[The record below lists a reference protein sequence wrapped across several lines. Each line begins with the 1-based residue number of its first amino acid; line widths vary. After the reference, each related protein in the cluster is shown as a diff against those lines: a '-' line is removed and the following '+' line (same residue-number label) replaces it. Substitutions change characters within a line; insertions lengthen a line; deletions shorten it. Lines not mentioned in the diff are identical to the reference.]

1 MSGYYYRQLD
11 REKRGV
17 YDAMLAGMEALAPAI
32 RVPRL
37 DGPELSDIYL
47 RLKLDTPL
55 LFYVTGFQ
63 YRWMPGADHVEL
75 LPEYLFDKGKIR
87 QHRQAVAARLDRL
100 ARPLQGKSDRDK
112 ELAIHAFILENVRYD
127 KLKKPYSH
135 EIIGPLT
142 QGVGVCEG
150 IAKTVKALCDAV
162 QLPCIVA
169 LSEAAPERRVHY
181 RHPWNVI
188 TVDGQRYHLDAT
200 FDNSLQRGT
209 PRYDYFN
216 LDDRH
221 IFRDHEALV
230 LPLPPCTADKGYY
243 YRALSFTKPEDV
255 ESRAR
260 QALRKKQ
267 AHFVFHWRGGGLN
280 RELLTD
286 LLTRYGKQHGVEF
299 KVTWHSS
306 AMEMLSDKGHYDL
319 CLLDI
324 EMPGI
329 NGMEAAGLLRT
340 YDETIP
346 IIFVTNLAKYAVK
359 GYEVGALG
367 FIVKP
372 VSYGGLSLSLDRAL
386 RAIGANAGRSVAVPT
401 EDGVRVVPLRSIIYV
416 EVTKH
421 RLTYH
426 IENEE
431 PLEARGSL
439 VQLEEELAEAPV
451 VRVSKSCLANMDK
464 ISLVR
469 NAEVQMTNGDLLRI
483 SRTHK
488 KEVVDKVTDYLGGRR

>member
-1 MSGYYYRQLD
+1 MYRTLVVED
-11 REKRGV
+11 
-17 YDAMLAGMEALAPAI
+17 EAQ
-32 RVPRL
+32 
-37 DGPELSDIYL
+37 E
-47 RLKLDTPL
+47 
-55 LFYVTGFQ
+55 
-63 YRWMPGADHVEL
+63 
-75 LPEYLFDKGKIR
+75 
-87 QHRQAVAARLDRL
+87 AR
-100 ARPLQGKSDRDK
+100 
-112 ELAIHAFILENVRYD
+112 H
-127 KLKKPYSH
+127 
-135 EIIGPLT
+135 
-142 QGVGVCEG
+142 
-150 IAKTVKALCDAV
+150 
-162 QLPCIVA
+162 
-169 LSEAAPERRVHY
+169 
-181 RHPWNVI
+181 
-188 TVDGQRYHLDAT
+188 
-200 FDNSLQRGT
+200 
-209 PRYDYFN
+209 
-216 LDDRH
+216 
-221 IFRDHEALV
+221 
-230 LPLPPCTADKGYY
+230 
-243 YRALSFTKPEDV
+243 
-255 ESRAR
+255 
-260 QALRKKQ
+260 
-267 AHFVFHWRGGGLN
+267 
-280 RELLTD
+280 LTD

-426 IENEE
+426 IENE
-431 PLEARGSL
+431 
-439 VQLEEELAEAPV
+439 APV